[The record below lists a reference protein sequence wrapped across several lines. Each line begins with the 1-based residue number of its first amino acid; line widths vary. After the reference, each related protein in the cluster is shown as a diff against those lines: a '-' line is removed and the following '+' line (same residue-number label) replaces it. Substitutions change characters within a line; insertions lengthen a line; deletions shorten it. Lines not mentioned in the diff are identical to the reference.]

1 MDFKEAISLARAGN
15 ERGFGYLYE
24 NTYKSKYYLALQYM
38 KNEEAAKDVVQDA
51 YIKAF
56 SNLDK
61 LQNPYAF
68 SGWLGTIIANTAK
81 NALQKKNPMLFSEVA
96 VSDENEKYEYE
107 IEDENAENQPELS
120 YTRKETQELVRE
132 MLDSL
137 SEEQRICMLMF
148 HIEGASIKE
157 IADALDCSDNTVKSR
172 LNYGRK
178 NLKIKAEELQKKGY
192 KLYSIAP
199 LPFFIYLLC
208 SDQKI
213 LAMDGTL
220 GAAGKAMAHEIFPHI
235 PIFQTKGTKAGM
247 SGTTGKGMAAAKTGF
262 LHTTAGKVT
271 AIIVGI
277 CITGGAAFL
286 GITHFL
292 PKKAEPVKQE
302 DTTRTEQE
310 TPPAEEEQVPVEKEV
325 KDEDYP
331 NLIEGNL
338 TKEEL
343 TFVLAY
349 GPEEIPEQ
357 GFKDSDYLNYL
368 AGLTCGNGSPVENMG
383 MDANYRNGYSLTE
396 LNRLFSSFSEYQFNE
411 DNDSDTPYGIDVDGD
426 TLWLAPPTL
435 SWESKATITS
445 ASYTD
450 TEMKV
455 YFDFT
460 KNSYEQGTTEVKKV
474 ATLTPATDGLY
485 RITKIEIATEEEPD
499 ASDSTSSQSKTST
512 DAIKQLYQGVL
523 QSVQNQEEG
532 YTFPNAGK
540 VTGAYH
546 YFLSDMNGDGI
557 QELIVGAEN
566 EVDVFTG
573 NMIRVFT
580 CEKAGGDYQLK
591 AITGEIQTI
600 SLFFPSD
607 GNGLYDYWLSRGT
620 GAVRIYRITMQDG
633 TITGGSTAQEE
644 QQFTMGDSADEAF
657 ENENKSV
664 EWKDVSD
671 LSGLNQIK

>member
-1 MDFKEAISLARAGN
+1 MDFKEAVSLARAGN
-15 ERGFGYLYE
+15 ESGFGYLYE

-61 LQNPYAF
+61 LQNPDAF
-68 SGWLGTIIANTAK
+68 SGWIGTIVANTAK
-81 NALQKKNPMLFSEVA
+81 NALQKKNPVLFSEVA
-96 VSDENEKYEYE
+96 AGDGNENFEYE
-107 IEDENAENQPELS
+107 IEDENVENQPELS
-120 YTRKETQELVRE
+120 YTRQETQELVRE

-199 LPFFIYLLC
+199 LPFLLFLLHA
-208 SDQKI
+208 DQKS

-220 GAAGKAMAHEIFPHI
+220 GAMGKAMADEIFAHI
-235 PIFQTKGTKAGM
+235 PTSQAGGAHAGTF
-247 SGTTGKGMAAAKTGF
+247 GTAGKGLATAKTGF
-262 LHTTAGKVT
+262 LHTTVGKITAVT
-271 AIIVGI
+271 VGV
-277 CITGGAAFL
+277 CLTGGAVFF
-286 GITHFL
+286 GINHFQ
-292 PKKAEPVKQE
+292 PKKSEPIKQE
-302 DTTRTEQE
+302 DTVQTEQE
-310 TPPAEEEQVPVEKEV
+310 TPPAKEEQAPNEQEV

-343 TFVLAY
+343 SFVLAY

-357 GFKDSDYLNYL
+357 GFQDSDYMNYL
-368 AGLTCGNGSPVENMG
+368 AGLTCAQGSPVEILG
-383 MDANYRNGYSLTE
+383 RDDHYRNGYSLTE

-411 DNDSDTPYGIDVDGD
+411 DNDSDTPYGTNVDGD

-435 SWESKATITS
+435 SWESTATITS

-460 KNSYEQGTTEVKKV
+460 KNSYEQGMTDVKKV
-474 ATLTPATDGLY
+474 ATLTSAADGLY
-485 RITKIEIATEEEPD
+485 RITKIEIAAEAPGED
-499 ASDSTSSQSKTST
+499 APVSSVSQSKTSG
-512 DAIKQLYQGVL
+512 DSVKQLYQGVL

-532 YTFPNAGK
+532 YTFSNAGT
-540 VTGAYH
+540 TGIYH

-566 EVDVFTG
+566 EVDVFLG
-573 NMIRVFT
+573 NVIRVFT
-580 CEKAGGDYQLK
+580 CEKTDGYQLK
-591 AITGEIQTI
+591 AISGEIQTI
-600 SLFFPSD
+600 SLFIPSD

-620 GAVRIYRITMQDG
+620 GAVQIYRITIQDD
-633 TITGGSTAQEE
+633 TLSGGAATEAEME
-644 QQFTMGDSADEAF
+644 FTMGTSEDSAF
-657 ENENKSV
+657 TNENQSV
-664 EWKDVSD
+664 EWKDISD
-671 LSGLNQIK
+671 LSVLNNIK